1 MVETTIRAVP
11 AATPTLTNTIYINPL
26 AKRLGD
32 AYKDG
37 FSIESTSQRTFLE
50 ILGLL
55 GMGRK
60 SQKVQVRD
68 LKFHPMPARE
78 EVEEAFKDNTALQ
91 LAARDSIKND
101 TRIFVEYEGRPIML
115 RATAIPS
122 FLDRLRISGDVLSV
136 IPKEMLAKHLNDYA
150 QFTSG
155 TALLIENN
163 GKGEALLG
171 QKYKLTPAEEIMDEA
186 AQFFQG
192 ADFEKGLYSHSFVSA
207 TWRLGETKVQIP
219 FDEDGNDLVFD
230 QTVTV
235 STSDNGRKAIS
246 VVPMMQLKGDSMG
259 LSYCLPLRMEHNG
272 KSGIEE
278 FHKMLELIDKRFD
291 DTSLFIKQL
300 LDIDLQYPANVLL
313 AMFKFLKIPG
323 KYGASVYENK
333 KIMWS
338 VQTHTAYE
346 VYSALSEVLSLIL
359 GESQSEQSLA
369 EYRERFSRALKFDFE
384 AYDLPGDYGYNDRFI
399 GQKAV

>member
-136 IPKEMLAKHLNDYA
+136 IPKEMLAKRLNDYA

-235 STSDNGRKAIS
+235 STSDNCI
-246 VVPMMQLKGDSMG
+246 VNGD
-259 LSYCLPLRMEHNG
+259 
-272 KSGIEE
+272 
-278 FHKMLELIDKRFD
+278 LELIDEGKLRFEQLYD
-291 DTSLFIKQL
+291 QENKVTVGERIVTSNISEKFVEGLFIG
-300 LDIDLQYPANVLL
+300 YV
-313 AMFKFLKIPG
+313 
-323 KYGASVYENK
+323 
-333 KIMWS
+333 
-338 VQTHTAYE
+338 
-346 VYSALSEVLSLIL
+346 SEVQVDSNNLTKTGTIVTPVDFLHLKDVFVITVNKQDLVDGTAQVEGNSDS
-359 GESQSEQSLA
+359 GSSDSTSGDSSQESSGSTDSSA
-369 EYRERFSRALKFDFE
+369 AD
-384 AYDLPGDYGYNDRFI
+384 
-399 GQKAV
+399 GQEGADEG

>member
-26 AKRLGD
+26 AKRLSD

-246 VVPMMQLKGDSMG
+246 VVPMMRLKGDSMG

-278 FHKMLELIDKRFD
+278 FRKMLELIDKRFD